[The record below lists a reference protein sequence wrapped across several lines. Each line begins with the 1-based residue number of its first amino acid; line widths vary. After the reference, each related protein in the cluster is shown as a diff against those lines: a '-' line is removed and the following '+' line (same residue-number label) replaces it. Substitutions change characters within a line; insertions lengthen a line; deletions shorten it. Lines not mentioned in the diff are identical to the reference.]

1 MTELLTNQLVEI
13 KSEGVIFRVLWV
25 DPLGRGYYVIDVGS
39 QAAFPEFRGALEL
52 EELLAHDE
60 AALFPDDQ
68 WLAPLMDAGLPDSHK
83 ERRDR
88 AWDLIQPLA
97 LNLPDIFKPRVR
109 GEAVAALVD
118 AGKATKQTVY
128 RLLRRYWQRG
138 MVPNALLPDYT
149 RSGARGRE
157 KSISPHRRRSGAEG
171 NTFSAVI
178 DADTR
183 QLFLSSIMAYKR
195 NKQLDLREC
204 HERIVKDHYSERVL
218 NERTGRFEYVARPP
232 YPTLRQ
238 FRYWYEKDNDIFHNE
253 RIRRTPRV
261 YDKDMRAILGSSTAE
276 TVGPGFRYQIDA
288 TIGDVYLVSR
298 FDPNKIV
305 GRPVVYIVID
315 VFSRMITGLYIGLE
329 GPSWVGAMMALANAA
344 EPKVEYC
351 RRFGIEIEDADWP
364 CDAMPDRLLGDRG
377 EMAGAMVETLI
388 KTLWVNVENAAPYRA
403 DWKGIVEQ
411 RFNMIPAK
419 FKAYVP
425 GYVAP
430 DFGERGARDYRLDG
444 KLNLADFTEIFIRCV
459 LYYNNHHVLK
469 DYRRIPEMIADEAPP
484 VPIELWHWGI
494 VNRSGFLRSFPS
506 ETVRLALMP
515 SDEATV
521 TAKGIRFW
529 GCFYSCA
536 KALEEHWFERAR
548 QRGNWKVR
556 VSYDPRLMD
565 DIYLQEEGERVRFIP
580 CALTDASA
588 DYRGKSLWEIDQL
601 RKEDRRQVAASHPN
615 QLSGQFSLNDAIQEV
630 IDRAEK
636 KTETARACNTES
648 DSQRTKGVRK
658 NRAAEKAANR
668 PEEAFRFAKPEQP
681 SATVLPFPGNRA
693 DDTSEPDIT
702 EILRSLGEDG
712 DDDK

>member
-13 KSEGVIFRVLWV
+13 KSEGVVFRVLWV
-25 DPLGRGYYVIDVGS
+25 DPLGRGYYVIDVRS
-39 QAAFPEFRGALEL
+39 MTAFPEFKEAVALQKL
-52 EELLAHDE
+52 MAQDE
-60 AALFPDDQ
+60 AALFRDDQ
-68 WLAPLMDAGLPDSHK
+68 WLAPLMDAGLPASHK
-83 ERRDR
+83 MKRDR

-97 LNLPDIFKPRVR
+97 LNMPEIFKPRVR

-118 AGKATKQTVY
+118 TGKVTKQTVY

-138 MVPNALLPDYT
+138 MVPNALLPDYA
-149 RSGARGRE
+149 RSGGRGRD
-157 KSISPHRRRSGAEG
+157 KNVSPNRRRSGAEG
-171 NTFSAVI
+171 NTYSAVI
-178 DADTR
+178 DAETR
-183 QLFLSSIMAYKR
+183 QIFLSSIVTFKR
-195 NKQLDLREC
+195 NKHLDLREC
-204 HERIVKDHYSERVL
+204 YEQIVHTHYSDRVM
-218 NERTGRFEYVARPP
+218 NERTGRIEYVARSP

-298 FDPNKIV
+298 FDPNRII

-315 VFSRMITGLYIGLE
+315 VFSRMIVGLYIGLE

-351 RRFGIEIEDADWP
+351 RRFGIEIEPGDWP
-364 CDAMPDRLLGDRG
+364 CEAMPDRLLGDRG

-388 KTLWVNVENAAPYRA
+388 KTLRVNVENAAPYRA

-425 GYVAP
+425 GYIAS
-430 DFGERGARDYRLDG
+430 DFRERGARDYRLDG
-444 KLNLADFTEIFIRCV
+444 KLDLDDFTEIFIRCV

-469 DYRRIPEMIADEAPP
+469 DYRRAPGMIADEVPP
-484 VPIELWHWGI
+484 VPIELWHWGL
-494 VNRSGFLRSFPS
+494 VNRSGFLRSFPA
-506 ETVRLALMP
+506 ETVRLAVMP

-521 TAKGIRFW
+521 TARGIRIW
-529 GCFYSCA
+529 GGFYSCA

-548 QRGNWKVR
+548 QKGNWKVR
-556 VSYDPRLMD
+556 VSYDPRRMD
-565 DIYLQEEGERVRFIP
+565 EIYVQEDGERVRFIP

-601 RKEDRRQVAASHPN
+601 RKEARRQVVVSHPN
-615 QLSGQFSLNDAIQEV
+615 QLSGQFSLNDAIQDV
-630 IDRAEK
+630 LDRADK
-636 KTETARACNTES
+636 KTRAARAFNTES

-658 NRAAEKAANR
+658 NRAAERAANR
-668 PEEAFRFAKPEQP
+668 PEEAFRVTKPEHSQV
-681 SATVLPFPGNRA
+681 TVLPFPGTRLE
-693 DDTSEPDIT
+693 DISEPDIT
-702 EILRSLGEDG
+702 EILRSLGEGG